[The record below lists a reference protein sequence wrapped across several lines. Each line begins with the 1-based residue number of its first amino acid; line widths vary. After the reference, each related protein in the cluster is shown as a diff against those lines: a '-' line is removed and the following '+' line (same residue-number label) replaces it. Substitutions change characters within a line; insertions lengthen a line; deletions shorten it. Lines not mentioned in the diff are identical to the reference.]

1 MSIHRHSISVYI
13 PVYKAGPFMEKC
25 CRTLFEQTLTD
36 LEYVFVDDC
45 TPDDS
50 MEILKQ
56 VLDQYPHRKNGVK
69 ILRNETN
76 LGVAKTIKKA
86 IEACTG
92 EYLIRCDPDDYVAT
106 DLYEKLLHKAQIEN
120 ADVVV
125 CDYAEVKADKITPR
139 LQHTFQDGRDAM
151 HLIMQEKMHGA
162 LWNKLIQRDLFSKI
176 EFWPEMNFREDQV
189 ISIQIFFHCQNP
201 VFYSHVGY
209 FYRQNPNSLV
219 NSPGVDQCLF
229 RWDGTFSY
237 TKVMIKFLES
247 TTLLDIFA
255 QDILKIKYLAK
266 DFIWA
271 MMHHWGYYWRWFW
284 TYPELNLYGLFDK
297 NRLPGIR
304 RSHLIALLGLYPL
317 YYQVKNSLKKGK

>member
-1 MSIHRHSISVYI
+1 MPKVSVYI

-106 DLYEKLLHKAQIEN
+106 DLYEKMLQKAQMEN

-125 CDYAEVKADKITPR
+125 CDYACVIDGKIIPVRQANLQSGIEGMR
-139 LQHTFQDGRDAM
+139 LTMKQLSWQ
-151 HLIMQEKMHGA
+151 
-162 LWNKLIQRDLFSKI
+162 LWNMLIHKDIFSKI
-176 EFWPEMNFREDQV
+176 EFWPEMNYGEDMV
-189 ISIQIFFHCQNP
+189 LCIQTLYHSKKAASLP
-201 VFYSHVGY
+201 YLGY
-209 FYRQNPNSLV
+209 YYRKNPNSLV
-219 NSPGVDQCLF
+219 NSPGIKQELF
-229 RWDGTFSY
+229 RWKSNY
-237 TKVMIKFLES
+237 KSTKVIIQFLEKHN
-247 TTLLDIFA
+247 L
-255 QDILKIKYLAK
+255 QDDFSQEIRKIKYFAK
-266 DFIWA
+266 GYIWKL
-271 MMHHWGYYWRWFW
+271 MHHWGYYWRWFW

-317 YYQVKNSLKKGK
+317 YYQVKNLLKKGK

>member
-1 MSIHRHSISVYI
+1 MPKVSVYI

-25 CRTLFEQTLTD
+25 CRTLFEQTLTN

-76 LGVAKTIKKA
+76 LGVAKSIKKA

-106 DLYEKLLHKAQIEN
+106 DLYEKMLHKAQTDN
-120 ADVVV
+120 ADVVA
-125 CDYAEVKADKITPR
+125 CDYADVMGEEITPR
-139 LQHTFQDGRDAM
+139 PQPSFRDGYEAM
-151 HLIMQEKMHGA
+151 RLIMQEKMHGS
-162 LWNKLIQRDLFSKI
+162 LCNKLIQRGLFSKI
-176 EFWPEMNFREDQV
+176 EFWPKMNYIEDAL
-189 ISIQIFFHCQNP
+189 IGIQIFYHSKNP
-201 VFYSHVGY
+201 ISISYIGY
-209 FYRQNPNSLV
+209 YYRQNPNSLV
-219 NSPGVDQCLF
+219 NSPGIEQELF
-229 RWDGTFSY
+229 RWKSTY
-237 TKVMIKFLES
+237 KNTEVIIQFLEKHN
-247 TTLLDIFA
+247 L
-255 QDILKIKYLAK
+255 QDDFTQEIRKIKYCVKGHLCK
-266 DFIWA
+266 L
-271 MMHHWGYYWRWFW
+271 MHHWGYYWRWFW
-284 TYPELNLYGLFDK
+284 TYPELNLYGLIDK

-317 YYQVKNSLKKGK
+317 YYQVKNLLKKGK

>member
-1 MSIHRHSISVYI
+1 MPKVSVYI

-106 DLYEKLLHKAQIEN
+106 DLYEKMLQKAQTDN
-120 ADVVV
+120 ADLVV
-125 CDYAEVKADKITPR
+125 
-139 LQHTFQDGRDAM
+139 
-151 HLIMQEKMHGA
+151 
-162 LWNKLIQRDLFSKI
+162 
-176 EFWPEMNFREDQV
+176 
-189 ISIQIFFHCQNP
+189 
-201 VFYSHVGY
+201 
-209 FYRQNPNSLV
+209 
-219 NSPGVDQCLF
+219 
-229 RWDGTFSY
+229 
-237 TKVMIKFLES
+237 
-247 TTLLDIFA
+247 
-255 QDILKIKYLAK
+255 
-266 DFIWA
+266 
-271 MMHHWGYYWRWFW
+271 
-284 TYPELNLYGLFDK
+284 
-297 NRLPGIR
+297 
-304 RSHLIALLGLYPL
+304 
-317 YYQVKNSLKKGK
+317 

>member
-1 MSIHRHSISVYI
+1 MTKVSVYI

-106 DLYEKLLHKAQIEN
+106 DLYEKMLQKAQMEN

-139 LQHTFQDGRDAM
+139 LQPTFQDGLEAM
-151 HLIMQEKMHGA
+151 RLIMQPKLA
-162 LWNKLIQRDLFSKI
+162 PSLCNKLFHKYLITQIEIWPNINYGEDTILSFQLFY
-176 EFWPEMNFREDQV
+176 NCRHA
-189 ISIQIFFHCQNP
+189 ISLP
-201 VFYSHVGY
+201 YVGY
-209 FYRQNPNSLV
+209 FYQFNHNSIV
-219 NSPGVDQCLF
+219 NCPGIEQHLF
-229 RWDGTFSY
+229 RGECSRSYSKILMDYISKHNLNSTFS
-237 TKVMIKFLES
+237 TDIRKLKF
-247 TTLLDIFA
+247 F
-255 QDILKIKYLAK
+255 AK
-266 DFIWA
+266 DHMLIL
-271 MMHHWGYYWRWFW
+271 MRHWGFYWRWFW
-284 TYPELNLYGLFDK
+284 TYPELNLYGLIDK
-297 NRLPGIR
+297 NRLPFAR
-304 RSHLIALLGLYPL
+304 FTHLIALLGLYPL
-317 YYQVKNSLKKGK
+317 YYQVKNLLKKGK